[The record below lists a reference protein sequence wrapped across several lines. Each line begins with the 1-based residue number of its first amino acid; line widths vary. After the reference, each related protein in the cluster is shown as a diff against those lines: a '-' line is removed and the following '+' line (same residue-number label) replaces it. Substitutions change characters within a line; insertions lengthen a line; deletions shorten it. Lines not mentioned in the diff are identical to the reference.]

1 MTNEQMQQYRAL
13 ADEIILSAA
22 PLPNPMKIVDA
33 SAAIVA
39 LLAEVERLRGELAA
53 EQARPK
59 LEPTDAEN
67 EAAAARIE
75 RIDALLAQYGRDK
88 TQWPL
93 ALLRELR
100 KLNAE
105 QNIYE
110 ARYCQTEVQPLT
122 R

>member
-1 MTNEQMQQYRAL
+1 MTAEQMQQYRAL
-13 ADEIILSAA
+13 AARNESAV
-22 PLPNPMKIVDA
+22 PLC
-33 SAAIVA
+33 SEYQRAIGA